1 MSRNK
6 SLGRGLDSLVPTEVD
21 LELVVSDASQKVHLI
36 EIQAISPNRHQPRK
50 SFDKEELKQLS
61 RSIKQRGVLQPIIVM
76 ADGEN
81 KYMIVAGERRWRA
94 ASEVGL
100 EKIPAIIREFDELN
114 NLQIAILENVQ
125 RSDLNPLELSQA
137 INRLHQEF
145 NQSYEDIAQQLGKAY
160 TTVVNSSRLAQLP
173 EYIQQAIADGVISE
187 GHARSLL
194 SINSQPELQKKLFDK
209 IVKEKLSVR
218 QIESLVNSS
227 KKPKAQKDLNKNNQN
242 TKVSVG
248 SLISIQKKLNANDVK
263 VKSSSNKHQLVI
275 SFNNIDDLKQATEKL
290 K

>member
-1 MSRNK
+1 MPKNK

-36 EIQAISPNRHQPRK
+36 EIKAISPNRYQPRK
-50 SFDKEELKQLS
+50 SFDKDELAQLS

-76 ADGEN
+76 ADGDN
-81 KYMIVAGERRWRA
+81 QYMIVAGERRWRA
-94 ASEVGL
+94 ASDVGL

-160 TTVVNSSRLAQLP
+160 TTVVNSSRLIQLP

-194 SINSQPELQKKLFDK
+194 SINNQPELQKKLFDK
-209 IVKEKLSVR
+209 IVIEKLSVR

-227 KKPKAQKDLNKNNQN
+227 KKAKDQKNINKNNQN

-248 SLISIQKKLNANDVK
+248 SLVSIQKKLNAKDVK
-263 VKSSSNKHQLVI
+263 IKSTSNQHQLVI

>member
-1 MSRNK
+1 MQKNK

-36 EIQAISPNRHQPRK
+36 EIKAISPNRYQPRK
-50 SFDKEELKQLS
+50 SFDKDELAQLS

-76 ADGEN
+76 ADGDN
-81 KYMIVAGERRWRA
+81 QYMIVAGERRWRA
-94 ASEVGL
+94 ASDVGL

-160 TTVVNSSRLAQLP
+160 TTVVNSSRLIQLP

-194 SINSQPELQKKLFDK
+194 SINNQPELQKKLFDK
-209 IVKEKLSVR
+209 IVIEKLSVR

-227 KKPKAQKDLNKNNQN
+227 KKAKDQKNINKNNQN

-248 SLISIQKKLNANDVK
+248 SLVSIQKKLNAKDVK
-263 VKSSSNKHQLVI
+263 IKSTSNQHQLVI